1 MNLFVNALSIII
13 VGVLAVSLVY
23 TMVVARK
30 QKAVEGEID
39 THIAKP
45 VQKHIYLSNPIFLS
59 YGIFFV
65 LVLFIILF
73 FAITFLR

>member
-1 MNLFVNALSIII
+1 MNLFVNALSIVI

-23 TMVVARK
+23 TLVVARR

-39 THIAKP
+39 STIPKP
-45 VQKHIYLSNPIFLS
+45 VQKHIYTSNPIFLS
-59 YGIFFV
+59 YGIFFA

-73 FAITFLR
+73 CAITFL

>member
-23 TMVVARK
+23 TLVIARK
-30 QKAVEGEID
+30 QKAIEGEID
-39 THIAKP
+39 TNIPKP
-45 VQKHIYLSNPIFLS
+45 VQKHAYLSNPIFFS

-73 FAITFLR
+73 CAITFFR

>member
-1 MNLFVNALSIII
+1 MNLFVNALSIVI

-23 TMVVARK
+23 TLVVARK
-30 QKAVEGEID
+30 QKAAEGDID
-39 THIAKP
+39 TNIPKP

-59 YGIFFV
+59 YGIFFT

-73 FAITFLR
+73 CAITFLR